1 MISTKKIESNTLDLC
16 SAKGYC
22 EFFVHVDLESNTL
35 NLGFGF
41 REHAEEI
48 RRRRKKD
55 FFAGGFG
62 FAGRDGN
69 RGVDFVLQ
77 VTLWG
82 GSLLLLPLLLFLLS
96 SSSPS
101 YCFVLLLCS
110 CLFLRL
116 VKLNRVRET

>member
-1 MISTKKIESNTLDLC
+1 M
-16 SAKGYC
+16 
-22 EFFVHVDLESNTL
+22 DLESNTL

-41 REHAEEI
+41 REHAEET

-62 FAGRDGN
+62 FASRDGN
-69 RGVDFVLQ
+69 RGVDLVLLWMGLVLQ

-110 CLFLRL
+110 CLFLRS